1 MEPREAAVASG
12 DSINGLGSHFMID
25 LNTYVRGA
33 ELGYEGVDF
42 YVAGRGGVLG
52 DVPADAVVDAFV
64 HFEPT
69 SISDAW
75 ERTASHPRL
84 TSAQEFADV
93 CHDWADAKIPDD
105 VDCARIAELAGKLA
119 DHAATVIDP
128 AVAPLF
134 FGWRALPEPGA
145 DRPKAL
151 ALHRLNGLREMRGA
165 LHGAAVRAQGITSRD
180 AVKHRTPYMLAVFG
194 WADTDTPVADDVPAR
209 WEAAQA
215 ATEDALVPA
224 YEGLTLDERAEFTEL
239 VNHLQAR
246 ITGAA

>member
-151 ALHRLNGLREMRGA
+151 AQFRL
-165 LHGAAVRAQGITSRD
+165 AAD
-180 AVKHRTPYMLAVFG
+180 AAPDDPAPWVKLAAMQSEEDEDLAVATALCDRMTVLSYG
-194 WADTDTPVADDVPAR
+194 VKIAEGTPQEVQSNPVVIDAYLG
-209 WEAAQA
+209 EAEEA
-215 ATEDALVPA
+215 
-224 YEGLTLDERAEFTEL
+224 G
-239 VNHLQAR
+239 
-246 ITGAA
+246 